1 MSRCRSQLPLFPDRD
16 STLRPNAEP
25 RDTRP
30 VRPLE
35 IKRHEWSKISP
46 CGPQADDDDGLSL
59 VVEDSQ
65 KRWMSAITSWCVKS
79 CPRNASGKRILHFSN
94 RFGSA
99 SEQVEVDLAF
109 QLSRSLTE

>member
-1 MSRCRSQLPLFPDRD
+1 M
-16 STLRPNAEP
+16 TM
-25 RDTRP
+25 
-30 VRPLE
+30 
-35 IKRHEWSKISP
+35 
-46 CGPQADDDDGLSL
+46 GLSL

-109 QLSRSLTE
+109 QLSRSLTEIGGDFRDEPVHVALQFV

>member
-1 MSRCRSQLPLFPDRD
+1 M
-16 STLRPNAEP
+16 TM
-25 RDTRP
+25 
-30 VRPLE
+30 
-35 IKRHEWSKISP
+35 
-46 CGPQADDDDGLSL
+46 GLSL

-109 QLSRSLTE
+109 QLSRSLTEIGGDFSDEPVHVALQFV

>member
-1 MSRCRSQLPLFPDRD
+1 M
-16 STLRPNAEP
+16 TM
-25 RDTRP
+25 
-30 VRPLE
+30 
-35 IKRHEWSKISP
+35 
-46 CGPQADDDDGLSL
+46 GLSL

-109 QLSRSLTE
+109 QLSRSLTEIGGDFSDEPVHVAPQFV

>member
-1 MSRCRSQLPLFPDRD
+1 M
-16 STLRPNAEP
+16 TM
-25 RDTRP
+25 
-30 VRPLE
+30 
-35 IKRHEWSKISP
+35 
-46 CGPQADDDDGLSL
+46 GLSL

-109 QLSRSLTE
+109 FTLPTPECGIVVDLLGEAVQQILNGDYRVQTPIVAGIEHLLGTASKKNR